1 MITYKTLIFSAI
13 FTVILADSNPKL
25 TEGVEDRDKSK
36 YIVLNI
42 YYMRVIVIRWDSI
55 TEVYKILNPVHKYFV
70 H

>member
-1 MITYKTLIFSAI
+1 MITYKTLVFSAI

-42 YYMRVIVIRWDSI
+42 YYMRVIVIRWI
-55 TEVYKILNPVHKYFV
+55 ILP
-70 H
+70 